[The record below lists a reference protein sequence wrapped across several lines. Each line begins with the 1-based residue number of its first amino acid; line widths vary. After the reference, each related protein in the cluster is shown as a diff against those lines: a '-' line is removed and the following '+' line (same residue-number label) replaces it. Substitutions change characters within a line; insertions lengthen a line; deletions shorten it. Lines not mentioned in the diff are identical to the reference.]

1 MRKILLLMMAILLC
15 LSCASMRMTPEE
27 KERKERIEIYKLY
40 LNYGIRDKSL
50 TDEEVNKLD
59 ALKAK
64 YGAFDWV
71 IWQ

>member
-1 MRKILLLMMAILLC
+1 MRKILILMMAIVLC

-27 KERKERIEIYKLY
+27 KKTKERIEIYKLY

-64 YGAFDWV
+64 YGAFDRV

>member
-1 MRKILLLMMAILLC
+1 
-15 LSCASMRMTPEE
+15 MRMTPEE